1 MDKIDR
7 AEVLK
12 YEARVRE
19 IDSKVEVEKA
29 ARARA
34 EGQSD
39 KFKEQVVT
47 LEQVSLF
54 RFSIFSFPFDLS
66 FPSFIDSGHP
76 LKFPFYT

>member
-54 RFSIFSFPFDLS
+54 RWHLQISNSPQFSFILTPDKS
-66 FPSFIDSGHP
+66 S
-76 LKFPFYT
+76 